1 MSVCLGID
9 IGASGGRHILG
20 KIVDGKLSMREVYR
34 FENGAE
40 MGLGGKAA
48 ITGDLDQAAS
58 VGSQRCLCLVDP
70 AGQHEFVGCSA
81 EPGGEDRV
89 KMGGAE
95 LHPGG

>member
-1 MSVCLGID
+1 M
-9 IGASGGRHILG
+9 AGGLFE
-20 KIVDGKLSMREVYR
+20 LS
-34 FENGAE
+34 AE

-48 ITGDLDQAAS
+48 ITGDFDQAAS
-58 VGSQRCLCLVDP
+58 VGSQRCLRLVDP
-70 AGQHEFVGCSA
+70 AGQHKFMGCSA